1 MILKELIIYLHNFYF
16 ISLDLNNNKEYKENK
31 NNKWLQIAKY
41 NDFIQ
46 AAELSNSFIVLM
58 ALDESNQP
66 QSSTQISEMISSKS
80 NGKIFKVSCTIKDT
94 LEKRLRKLG
103 YVEGKDVPNIKGD
116 RKPIRMTLYSITPK
130 GKRLLSGWSGFL
142 SAIKIDK

>member
-1 MILKELIIYLHNFYF
+1 L
-16 ISLDLNNNKEYKENK
+16 LDLEKNKHGNENSN
-31 NNKWLQIAKY
+31 NNKWLQIAKHY
-41 NDFIQ
+41 DFIQ

-80 NGKIFKVSCTIKDT
+80 SGKIFKVSGTIKDT

-103 YVEGKDVPNIKGD
+103 YVDGKDVPNIKGD

-130 GKRLLSGWSGFL
+130 GEKLLRGWIGFL
-142 SAIKIDK
+142 SAITEEK

>member
-1 MILKELIIYLHNFYF
+1 MDK
-16 ISLDLNNNKEYKENK
+16 NKEGYKNVK
-31 NNKWLQIAKY
+31 NDKWLQIAKY
-41 NDFIQ
+41 YDLIK

-66 QSSTQISEMISSKS
+66 QSPTQISEIVSSKS
-80 NGKIFKVSCTIKDT
+80 NGKIFKVSGTIKDT

-130 GKRLLSGWSGFL
+130 GKKILAGWLGFL
-142 SAIKIDK
+142 SAIQNNKN

>member
-1 MILKELIIYLHNFYF
+1 
-16 ISLDLNNNKEYKENK
+16 LNNNKEYKESK
-31 NNKWLQIAKY
+31 NDKWLQIAKY
-41 NDFIQ
+41 YDFIQ

-80 NGKIFKVSCTIKDT
+80 NGKIFKVSGTIKDT

-103 YVEGKDVPNIKGD
+103 YVEGKDIPNIKGD
-116 RKPIRMTLYSITPK
+116 HKPIRMTLYSITPK
-130 GKRLLSGWSGFL
+130 GKRLLSGWLGFL
-142 SAIKIDK
+142 SAIKNDK

>member
-1 MILKELIIYLHNFYF
+1 
-16 ISLDLNNNKEYKENK
+16 LDNNKEYENGK
-31 NNKWLQIAKY
+31 KDKWLQIAKHY
-41 NDFIQ
+41 DFIQ

-80 NGKIFKVSCTIKDT
+80 NGKIFKVSGTIKDT
-94 LEKRLRKLG
+94 LEKRLRKLE

-116 RKPIRMTLYSITPK
+116 RKPIRMTLYSITPT
-130 GKRLLSGWSGFL
+130 GKKLLAGWLGFL
-142 SAIKIDK
+142 SAIQNDK

>member
-1 MILKELIIYLHNFYF
+1 
-16 ISLDLNNNKEYKENK
+16 LDNNKEKYENVK
-31 NNKWLQIAKY
+31 NDKWLQIAKY
-41 NDFIQ
+41 YDFIQ

-58 ALDESNQP
+58 ALNESNQP
-66 QSSTQISEMISSKS
+66 QSSTQISEMISSRS
-80 NGKIFKVSCTIKDT
+80 NGKIFKVSGTIKDT

-130 GKRLLSGWSGFL
+130 GEKLLNGWIGFL
-142 SAIKIDK
+142 SAITEYK

>member
-1 MILKELIIYLHNFYF
+1 M
-16 ISLDLNNNKEYKENK
+16 NNNKEYKESK
-31 NNKWLQIAKY
+31 NDKWLQIAKY
-41 NDFIQ
+41 YDFIQ

-80 NGKIFKVSCTIKDT
+80 NGKIFKVSGTIKDT
-94 LEKRLRKLG
+94 LEKRLRKLE

-130 GKRLLSGWSGFL
+130 GKRLLSGWLGFL
-142 SAIKIDK
+142 SVIKNKNNN

>member
-1 MILKELIIYLHNFYF
+1 
-16 ISLDLNNNKEYKENK
+16 
-31 NNKWLQIAKY
+31 
-41 NDFIQ
+41 
-46 AAELSNSFIVLM
+46 M

-80 NGKIFKVSCTIKDT
+80 SGKIFKVSGTIKDT

-116 RKPIRMTLYSITPK
+116 RKPIRMTMYSITP
-130 GKRLLSGWSGFL
+130 
-142 SAIKIDK
+142 

>member
-1 MILKELIIYLHNFYF
+1 M
-16 ISLDLNNNKEYKENK
+16 NNNKEYKESK
-31 NNKWLQIAKY
+31 NDKWLQIAKY
-41 NDFIQ
+41 YDFIR

-66 QSSTQISEMISSKS
+66 QSSTQISELISSKS
-80 NGKIFKVSCTIKDT
+80 KGKIFKVSGTIKDT

-116 RKPIRMTLYSITPK
+116 RKPIRMTLYYITPK
-130 GKRLLSGWSGFL
+130 GKRLLSGWLGFL
-142 SAIKIDK
+142 SAIQNDI

>member
-1 MILKELIIYLHNFYF
+1 MDK
-16 ISLDLNNNKEYKENK
+16 NKEYENSK
-31 NNKWLQIAKY
+31 KDKWLQIAKY
-41 NDFIQ
+41 YDFIQ

-66 QSSTQISEMISSKS
+66 QSSTRISQMISSKS
-80 NGKIFKVSCTIKDT
+80 NGKIFKVSGTIKDT

-116 RKPIRMTLYSITPK
+116 RKPIRMTMYSITPK
-130 GKRLLSGWSGFL
+130 GKRLLAGWL
-142 SAIKIDK
+142 SFISAFQNDK

>member
-1 MILKELIIYLHNFYF
+1 
-16 ISLDLNNNKEYKENK
+16 LDKNKQGNENGK
-31 NNKWLQIAKY
+31 NNKWLQIAKHY
-41 NDFIQ
+41 DFIQ

-80 NGKIFKVSCTIKDT
+80 SGKIFKVSGTIKDT

-103 YVEGKDVPNIKGD
+103 YVEGKDVPNIKGE

-130 GKRLLSGWSGFL
+130 GQKLLKGWIGFL
-142 SAIKIDK
+142 SAITECKY